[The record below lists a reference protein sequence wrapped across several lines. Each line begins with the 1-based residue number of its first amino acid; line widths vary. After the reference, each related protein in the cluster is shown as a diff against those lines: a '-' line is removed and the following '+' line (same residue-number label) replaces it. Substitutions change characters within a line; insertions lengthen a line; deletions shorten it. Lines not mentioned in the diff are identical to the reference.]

1 MPIHVNRLFTLDVT
15 WGVVVM
21 LIGVLLA
28 LAVSVWWERAR
39 ARAQGG
45 RPPLALRASC
55 AVALG
60 IFSLG
65 MIWQLVGYLWLEYT
79 TWWTW

>member
-15 WGVVVM
+15 LGVVVM

-39 ARAQGG
+39 GQAPGG
-45 RPPLALRASC
+45 RQSLALSTSC